1 MKWFILV
8 LCIACGETPPP
19 APLKKEP
26 APFAKELKDHFIWF
40 RTQERQNKAKLS
52 LMNQAMQFCIENPE
66 KTHDELIRW
75 YKLEPSAR
83 KNVLVTL
90 GRMRRADDISFF
102 ESALK
107 SPEPGVGYAAAQALA
122 ENPSSKA
129 TEVLIGGLSNS
140 RKKSWKN
147 AMIGLGFRKDPETC
161 DKVMEWVSHEDETRR
176 YHAIRSAG
184 RIGCIGSQELGPIAE
199 KESSEKIK
207 KMIQKLLPAQK

>member
-1 MKWFILV
+1 MCV
-8 LCIACGETPPP
+8 ACSEEPPP
-19 APLKKEP
+19 APVKKEP

-40 RTQERQNKAKLS
+40 RAQERQNKAKLS

-75 YKLEPSAR
+75 YKLEPTSR

-90 GRMRRADDISFF
+90 GRMRRSDDIPFF
-102 ESALK
+102 EIALK

-122 ENPSSKA
+122 ENPSEKA
-129 TEVLIGGLSNS
+129 TEVLISGLENP

-147 AMIGLGFRKDPETC
+147 AMIGLGFRKDRSSCE
-161 DKVMEWVSHEDETRR
+161 KVKGWLENEDETRR

-184 RIGCIGSQELGPIAE
+184 RIGCLDPEELEAVAE
-199 KESSEKIK
+199 KERSEKIK
-207 KMIQKLLPAQK
+207 KMIRKLFPVKQ